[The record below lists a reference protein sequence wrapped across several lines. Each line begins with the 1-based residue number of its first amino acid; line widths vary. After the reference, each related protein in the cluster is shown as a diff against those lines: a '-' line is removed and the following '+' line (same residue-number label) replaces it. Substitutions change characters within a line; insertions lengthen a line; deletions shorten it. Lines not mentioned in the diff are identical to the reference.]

1 MTTVKSKRVST
12 TPAFQIPEMHSKFL
26 GSAERLVKKQI
37 KKKIYGE
44 VKNLGFKPDLLW
56 LPLDS
61 LIPLE
66 TQRTT
71 DELWVSKRLDDCRGI
86 DMLAFGAL
94 SVAKDPDD
102 GLYYLWDGCGRAA
115 MAQANS
121 ALDIVPC
128 LVYDMPKKQAAYY
141 FAYNQDRG
149 RRSLSKEAIFVN
161 AHESGDEQALLWGQR
176 LAQLGCYIEGNTGYP
191 VPHPAAPGHV
201 EIRYRALTE
210 GYAIAEGDMQ
220 LQRQVR
226 DIIVAAWN
234 NNPNGCTMIHQDIY
248 WAILKTFVLFPSLGK
263 PSKKHNAFIQFLNN
277 QASGQNQDKI
287 QWKPKGMSGNAG
299 IANQLAHGLISAF
312 KGGAYWDKAYGA
324 GELNATAI
332 QNLIK

>member
-1 MTTVKSKRVST
+1 MITLKSKRVST
-12 TPAFQIPEMHSKFL
+12 TPAVQIPEMHSKFL
-26 GSAERLVKKQI
+26 GSAERLVKNQI
-37 KKKIYGE
+37 KKKIHGQVVNAQYVPRLE
-44 VKNLGFKPDLLW
+44 M
-56 LPLDS
+56 LPLAS

-71 DELWVSKRLDDCRGI
+71 DELWVSKRLNDCHGI
-86 DMLAFGAL
+86 DMLAFGTL
-94 SVAKDPDD
+94 SVAQDPDD

-128 LVYDMPKKQAAYY
+128 IVYDLPKKRAAYY

-161 AHESGDEQALLWGQR
+161 AHESGDQEAVLWGQR
-176 LAQLGCYIEGNTGYP
+176 LTQLGCYIEGNTGYP
-191 VPHPAAPGHV
+191 VPHPATPGHV

-248 WAILKTFVLFPSLGK
+248 WAILKSFVIFPELRKNGK
-263 PSKKHNAFIQFLNN
+263 HQAFVKFINHI
-277 QASGQNQDKI
+277 ASGQDQNKI
-287 QWKPKGMSGNAG
+287 QWKEKGLSGNSG
-299 IANQLAHGLISAF
+299 IARQLAYGLIKAF
-312 KGGAYWDKAYGA
+312 RDSSYWK
-324 GELNATAI
+324 I
-332 QNLIK
+332 QFGNEITLRKVEEHI